1 MTTKRTKKERAVLV
15 TTEWKGVFFGYTS
28 TVPANGTIKLRAA
41 RNCIYWGSDVK
52 GVFGLAAT
60 GPTSS
65 CRVGPAVDL
74 DLRGVTSVADVTPA
88 ATKAWEKAPWA

>member
-1 MTTKRTKKERAVLV
+1 MKGKKTDERPVLV
-15 TTEWKGVFFGYTS
+15 TTEWRGVFFGYAS
-28 TVPANGTIKLRAA
+28 AASANGVIALRAA

-74 DLRGVTSVADVTPA
+74 DLRGVTSIADVTPA
-88 ATKAWEKAPWA
+88 AAKAWEEAPWA